1 MRLGRRSHRQEE
13 AQVDLTPML
22 DIVFIMLIF
31 FIVTSTFVRESGIEV
46 DKPQA
51 TNVVNQK
58 DVGIFIAVTADND
71 VYIDKKMVDI
81 ERVQAALEAMLLDKP
96 ESSLVI
102 QADERA
108 FSGTVIQVMDAA
120 KGAGIEKI
128 AIAAEKP

>member
-51 TNVVNQK
+51 TNIVSQK

-128 AIAAEKP
+128 AIAAEKA

>member
-51 TNVVNQK
+51 TNVVSQK

-81 ERVQAALEAMLLDKP
+81 ERVQAALEAMLLDKAS
-96 ESSLVI
+96 SSLVI

-120 KGAGIEKI
+120 KGAGIKKI

>member
-81 ERVQAALEAMLLDKP
+81 ERVQAGLEAMLLDKP

-128 AIAAEKP
+128 AIAAEKA

>member
-128 AIAAEKP
+128 AIAAEKS

>member
-51 TNVVNQK
+51 TNIVSQK

-108 FSGTVIQVMDAA
+108 FSGTIIQVMDAA
-120 KGAGIEKI
+120 KGTGIEKI

>member
-71 VYIDKKMVDI
+71 VYIDKKVVDI
-81 ERVQAALEAMLLDKP
+81 ERVQAALEAMLLDKR

-120 KGAGIEKI
+120 KGAGVEKI
-128 AIAAEKP
+128 AIAAEKS

>member
-128 AIAAEKP
+128 AIAAEKA

>member
-51 TNVVNQK
+51 TNVVSQK

-81 ERVQAALEAMLLDKP
+81 ERVQAALEAMLLDKA
-96 ESSLVI
+96 ENSLVI

>member
-51 TNVVNQK
+51 TNIVSQK

-81 ERVQAALEAMLLDKP
+81 ERVQAALEAMLLDKR

>member
-51 TNVVNQK
+51 TNVVSQK

-81 ERVQAALEAMLLDKP
+81 ERVQAALEAMLLDKA

>member
-81 ERVQAALEAMLLDKP
+81 ERVQAALEAMLLDKSD
-96 ESSLVI
+96 SSLVI

>member
-96 ESSLVI
+96 DSSLVI

>member
-81 ERVQAALEAMLLDKP
+81 ERVQAGLEAMLLDKP

>member
-51 TNVVNQK
+51 TNVVSPK

-81 ERVQAALEAMLLDKP
+81 ERVQAALEAMLLDKA

>member
-51 TNVVNQK
+51 TNIVSQK

-81 ERVQAALEAMLLDKP
+81 ERVQAGLEAMLLDKP

-128 AIAAEKP
+128 AIAAEKA